1 MSPRASVDK
10 HAPRSFLASP
20 SRGDPTTISS
30 APFPTMD
37 FIAKNIA
44 ELSPSMTLAI
54 TSQAKALKKQG
65 VDVLSFG
72 AGEPDFNTP
81 DHITTAALE
90 ALTSGKTRYTE
101 SAGLIELR
109 EAIAAKLLVDN
120 GIQYDPSQISVNC
133 GAKHSCYNAIAAV
146 VNPGDEVIIPAPYW
160 TSYPEMVKLVGGIP
174 VIVETKLENDWKITP
189 EEFEDAMSPM
199 TKMIIINSPGNPTG
213 SVYSRE
219 ELKAIG
225 EIAAAEDILIL
236 SDEIYEKLVYGE
248 EKHVSI
254 ASISKEIFDHTIT
267 VNGFSKAY
275 AMTGWRLGYTA
286 APKKI
291 ADAIDTIQSHTTSN
305 PTTFAQYGAIAAL
318 QGDQQIVADMRDEFD
333 VRRQYMLSRLQ
344 AIKGLKV
351 VEPKGAFYFLVGIE
365 SYGIKSVNFCEKLL
379 SKGKVAAVPGVAF
392 GAEYTLRFS
401 YATGLDVINAG
412 MDRFEEFCNQH

>member
-1 MSPRASVDK
+1 
-10 HAPRSFLASP
+10 
-20 SRGDPTTISS
+20 
-30 APFPTMD
+30 MD

-81 DHITTAALE
+81 AHITAAAIE
-90 ALTSGKTRYTE
+90 ALNTGKTRYTE

-109 EAIAAKLLVDN
+109 EAIAAKLLIDN
-120 GIQYDPSQISVNC
+120 GLQYDASLISVNC

-160 TSYPEMVKLVGGIP
+160 TSYPEMVKMVGGIP
-174 VIVETKLENDWKITP
+174 VIVETKVENEWKITP

-213 SVYSRE
+213 AVYSRD
-219 ELKAIG
+219 ELKALG
-225 EIAAAEDILIL
+225 EIAAGEDILIL

-267 VNGFSKAY
+267 INGFSKAY

-305 PTTFAQYGAIAAL
+305 PTSFAQYGAIAAL

-344 AIKGLKV
+344 GIKNLRIM
-351 VEPKGAFYFLVGIE
+351 EPKGAFYFLVGIE
-365 SYGIKSVNFCEKLL
+365 QIGIKSVNFCEKLL

-412 MDRFEEFCNQH
+412 MDRFEEFCGQH